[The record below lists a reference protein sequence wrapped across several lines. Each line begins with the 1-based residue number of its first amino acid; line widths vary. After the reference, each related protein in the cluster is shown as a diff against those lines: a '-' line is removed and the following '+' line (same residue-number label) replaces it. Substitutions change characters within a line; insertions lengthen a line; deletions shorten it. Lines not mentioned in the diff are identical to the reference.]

1 MGLRENQDHR
11 ESLQTHKQRWK
22 EVTKAI
28 QSFAKCK
35 CCTESKEWQV
45 RYRWHTEIYYGN
57 CRDWPLDKRLSRRV
71 LNIPKW
77 RKDQEAKR
85 YRR

>member
-28 QSFAKCK
+28 QSFTKCK
-35 CCTESKEWQV
+35 CCTESKEWEEP
-45 RYRWHTEIYYGN
+45 TS
-57 CRDWPLDKRLSRRV
+57 CKRLDFLVFSD
-71 LNIPKW
+71 
-77 RKDQEAKR
+77 KDDKP
-85 YRR
+85 